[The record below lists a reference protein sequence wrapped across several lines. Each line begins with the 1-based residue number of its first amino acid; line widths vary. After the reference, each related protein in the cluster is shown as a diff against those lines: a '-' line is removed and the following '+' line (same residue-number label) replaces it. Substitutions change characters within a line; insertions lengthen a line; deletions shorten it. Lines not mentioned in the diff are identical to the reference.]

1 MTPNEPSDARYDLD
15 LETEPAWDWR
25 ERQAELEA
33 ERADS
38 EHDWRRD
45 DEMERG

>member
-1 MTPNEPSDARYDLD
+1 MPPNEPSDARYDLD
-15 LETEPAWDWR
+15 LETEPASDWR
-25 ERQAELEA
+25 ERQAEMEA

-45 DEMERG
+45 QESDE